1 MSFDLI
7 TFSGIFT
14 GVVVRSFV
22 PFLVKLKKN
31 PGKVKWEHK
40 YLISAAA
47 GFVLALLTSAIIY
60 QQTGVKMDFF
70 YAFTT
75 AFTLQTLS
83 RETQKALG
91 F

>member
-1 MSFDLI
+1 MVFDII
-7 TFSGIFT
+7 TFSGILT
-14 GVVVRSFV
+14 GVVVRSLV
-22 PFLVKLKKN
+22 PFLVRLKRN
-31 PGKVKWEHK
+31 PKKVKWENK
-40 YLISAAA
+40 YLVSAAA
-47 GFVLALLTSAIIY
+47 GFVLALLTSMIIY
-60 QQTGVKMDFF
+60 NQTGVRMDFF

>member
-1 MSFDLI
+1 MAFDII
-7 TFSGIFT
+7 TFSGIFA
-14 GVVVRSFV
+14 GVTVRSVV
-22 PFLVKLKKN
+22 PFLVKLKKK
-31 PGKVKWEHK
+31 PEKVKWENK

-60 QQTGVKMDFF
+60 QQTGVRMDFF

-75 AFTLQTLS
+75 AFTLHTLS